1 MPNKKCCHHI
11 VQFSKRY
18 EFPIDEKKE
27 TYYIVHILVMTVLHF
42 V

>member
-27 TYYIVHILVMTVLHF
+27 AYIVHILVMTVLHF

>member
-18 EFPIDEKKE
+18 EFPIDEKKK
-27 TYYIVHILVMTVLHF
+27 TYIVHILVMTVLHF